1 MDAPAQ
7 PTGATLITIPI
18 LTSGGSDGHTQGP
31 ALRAYTHTHAHRNKI
46 TTQRSHGWIFV
57 CIAVFTCVCTCV
69 DVCFFFF
76 KKEEKKKGGVLED
89 VQHLSLV
96 ESSPLANLQ
105 CSLHANTHSN
115 SYSVGCKIKTSSS
128 LRKPCCFA
136 YTALSYITEI
146 IAVIMAPNSKN
157 HLGGRGMIV
166 AAGRRKESR
175 SCC

>member
-1 MDAPAQ
+1 MC
-7 PTGATLITIPI
+7 I
-18 LTSGGSDGHTQGP
+18 
-31 ALRAYTHTHAHRNKI
+31 YTHTHAHRNKI
-46 TTQRSHGWIFV
+46 TTQRSHGWVFV
-57 CIAVFTCVCTCV
+57 CVAVFTCV
-69 DVCFFFF
+69 DVCSFFL
-76 KKEEKKKGGVLED
+76 KRRRKKKGRVLKD
-89 VQHLSLV
+89 VQHLSLA

-175 SCC
+175 SSC

>member
-1 MDAPAQ
+1 MTDTHRGQ
-7 PTGATLITIPI
+7 LYVHI
-18 LTSGGSDGHTQGP
+18 H
-31 ALRAYTHTHAHRNKI
+31 THTHTEIKSQPKEAMGGFLYALLYLRVCAHV
-46 TTQRSHGWIFV
+46 WMY
-57 CIAVFTCVCTCV
+57 A
-69 DVCFFFF
+69 FFFF
-76 KKEEKKKGGVLED
+76 LKRRKKKGGVLED

-175 SCC
+175 SSC